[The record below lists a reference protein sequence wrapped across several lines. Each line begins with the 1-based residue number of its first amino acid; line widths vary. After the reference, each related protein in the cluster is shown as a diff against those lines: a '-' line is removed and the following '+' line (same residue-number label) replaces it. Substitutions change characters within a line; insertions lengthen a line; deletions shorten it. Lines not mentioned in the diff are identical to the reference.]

1 MSCLTYLDSY
11 YAATGSKQVAPEHG
25 RVHERI
31 VHHGTH
37 VYLTKEENDK
47 FNLAELGLMASI
59 FSGLAVMGIWRKR
72 FFAKQFNQISSKKA
86 AK

>member
-1 MSCLTYLDSY
+1 M
-11 YAATGSKQVAPEHG
+11 
-25 RVHERI
+25 
-31 VHHGTH
+31 
-37 VYLTKEENDK
+37 YLTKEENDK